1 MSLDV
6 GLTSSS
12 YISPFV
18 FTRTLLP
25 ILEETAKEADSHVRV
40 VNVTSIVHTFLVPKV
55 TEFKAITDL
64 NVKCGGIFLSTLRSL
79 EASREPLDQVLSK
92 AYMAF
97 PEVLGALV
105 GLAIAAPSEGAL
117 MSVFAAASKAVRDN
131 RERRCGV
138 SGEQAD

>member
-40 VNVTSIVHTFLVPKV
+40 VNVRILFYL
-55 TEFKAITDL
+55 IID
-64 NVKCGGIFLSTLRSL
+64 
-79 EASREPLDQVLSK
+79 
-92 AYMAF
+92 
-97 PEVLGALV
+97 
-105 GLAIAAPSEGAL
+105 
-117 MSVFAAASKAVRDN
+117 VR
-131 RERRCGV
+131 
-138 SGEQAD
+138 

>member
-1 MSLDV
+1 
-6 GLTSSS
+6 
-12 YISPFV
+12 
-18 FTRTLLP
+18 
-25 ILEETAKEADSHVRV
+25 
-40 VNVTSIVHTFLVPKV
+40 
-55 TEFKAITDL
+55 
-64 NVKCGGIFLSTLRSL
+64 
-79 EASREPLDQVLSK
+79 
-92 AYMAF
+92 MAF